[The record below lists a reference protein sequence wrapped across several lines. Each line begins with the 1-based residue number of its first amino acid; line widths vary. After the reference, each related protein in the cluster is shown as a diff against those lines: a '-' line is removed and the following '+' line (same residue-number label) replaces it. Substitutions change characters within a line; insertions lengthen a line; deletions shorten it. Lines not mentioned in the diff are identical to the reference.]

1 MSHTGCQ
8 MPGLS
13 AVTSVGLLITNKPT
27 PSFMLISFTVLSGA
41 MLLSAEPSLHSTI
54 KSVVCGFGEVGVK
67 LTDVQPLIF
76 VVSVHFKPWEWTR
89 ADAAPQ

>member
-1 MSHTGCQ
+1 

-27 PSFMLISFTVLSGA
+27 PSYMLISFTALSGA
-41 MLLSAEPSLHSTI
+41 LLALAEPSLHSTI

-67 LTDVQPLIF
+67 LTDEQPLIF
-76 VVSVHFKPWEWTR
+76 VVSEHFKPWEWTR